1 MRFIFWFLELWNMGS
16 FLMSRWSY
24 QDWKLFDDGSSWRC
38 FDVCWQNICHG
49 FEKPSSWSQK
59 YPVLLCRYTI
69 FFCYCEKPKCQ
80 HIDFLGS
87 KGKDVFVWWIPFLI
101 ILNVLAFIG
110 TVDWFISIFFPQLY
124 KKKED
129 VTEE

>member
-1 MRFIFWFLELWNMGS
+1 MFADKTSATALKSLHRGAKNILYCYVGTQYS
-16 FLMSRWSY
+16 FATAKGLNVDTWI
-24 QDWKLFDDGSSWRC
+24 SSA
-38 FDVCWQNICHG
+38 
-49 FEKPSSWSQK
+49 
-59 YPVLLCRYTI
+59 
-69 FFCYCEKPKCQ
+69 
-80 HIDFLGS
+80 S

-110 TVDWFISIFFPQLY
+110 TIDWFISIFFPQLY

>member
-1 MRFIFWFLELWNMGS
+1 MIVEKDNSVYAIENS
-16 FLMSRWSY
+16 FQSFATAKGLNVDTSI
-24 QDWKLFDDGSSWRC
+24 SSA
-38 FDVCWQNICHG
+38 
-49 FEKPSSWSQK
+49 
-59 YPVLLCRYTI
+59 
-69 FFCYCEKPKCQ
+69 
-80 HIDFLGS
+80 S

-110 TVDWFISIFFPQLY
+110 TIDWFISIFFPQLY

>member
-1 MRFIFWFLELWNMGS
+1 MIVEKDNSVYAIENS
-16 FLMSRWSY
+16 FYSFATAKGLNVDTSI
-24 QDWKLFDDGSSWRC
+24 SSA
-38 FDVCWQNICHG
+38 
-49 FEKPSSWSQK
+49 
-59 YPVLLCRYTI
+59 
-69 FFCYCEKPKCQ
+69 
-80 HIDFLGS
+80 S